1 MKENEKDFY
10 NKQENIKRYGE
21 AIDQVGLWD
30 SEKII
35 FHKYINKNY
44 KILDIGCGAGRTT
57 INLFKE
63 GYSSITGL
71 DVADNLIDYARNYC
85 YENHLDINFILGDAT
100 KLEFPDNSFDAVIF
114 SYNGMQCIPKKASRD
129 QVLKEIHRVLKSG
142 GVYIF
147 TAHNRDDE
155 NRINFWKEEKIRWDN
170 GIQDSRY
177 EMFGDLITIDQ
188 SGKDAFVHFSSIE
201 EMKEFIFQEDF
212 EIVEYISRDQICDE
226 REEVK
231 KFSNNTIFWIIKKK

>member
-10 NKQENIKRYGE
+10 NQEKNIKRYGE
-21 AIDQVGLWD
+21 AIDEVGLWD

-35 FHKYINKNY
+35 FHKYIEKNN

-63 GYSSITGL
+63 GYTSITGL
-71 DVADNLIDYARNYC
+71 DVAENLLNYAKSYSESN
-85 YENHLDINFILGDAT
+85 NLNINFILGDAT
-100 KLEFPDNSFDAVIF
+100 NLNFPNNTFDAVIF
-114 SYNGMQCIPKKASRD
+114 SYNGMQCIPKKENRAK
-129 QVLKEIHRVLKSG
+129 VLKEIYRVLKSG
-142 GVYIF
+142 GIYIF

-155 NRINFWKEEKIRWDN
+155 NRREFWLEEKKRWEE
-170 GIQDSRY
+170 GKQDSRY
-177 EMFGDLITIDQ
+177 EMFGDLITKDQ
-188 SGKDAFVHFSSIE
+188 TGGNAFVHFSSIE

-212 EIVEYISRDQICDE
+212 EILEYVSRDQICDE